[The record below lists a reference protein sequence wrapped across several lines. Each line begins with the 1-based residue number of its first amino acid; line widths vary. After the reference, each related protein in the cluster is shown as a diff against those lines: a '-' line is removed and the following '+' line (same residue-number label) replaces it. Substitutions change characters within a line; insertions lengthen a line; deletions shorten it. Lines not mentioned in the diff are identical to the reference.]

1 MSRRDER
8 NRAQDAFER
17 DRRQNER
24 PGEAAVKL
32 DADPRSW
39 NSWCPGWKGGHHE
52 RTKGAPAGSMAAF
65 LDDQAVPPQWQ
76 CRWCWRWFDPPAPK
90 EDR

>member
-52 RTKGAPAGSMAAF
+52 RTKV
-65 LDDQAVPPQWQ
+65 LQAMPSQWQ

-90 EDR
+90 ADR